1 MIKKRFLSML
11 VLLMAVA
18 AGVVAQNT
26 YTVTVEEGTDEFRQ
40 VDHHSDRSC
49 DHRRYQGHAC
59 HTEVQWFSQGEEH
72 PCHLKNF

>member
-26 YTVTVEEGTDEFRQ
+26 YTVTVEEGTD
-40 VDHHSDRSC
+40 DSDKWTITPSEAATT
-49 DHRRYQGHAC
+49 GV
-59 HTEVQWFSQGEEH
+59 TKGTPVT
-72 PCHLKNF
+72 LKYNGSRKVKNIPAT